1 MMRRMVCAVFAL
13 MLLCVCALAEENT
26 ATAAELFA
34 LHPAPDVPL
43 SGDPYIDPLLRL
55 VNKQNGLPWD
65 YVPELREV
73 NVLHK
78 KGIATQQMVPEAA
91 DALEEMFSA
100 AEQDGIILAAV
111 SGYRSY
117 SAQKLIYNR
126 KVEERGSAASLTSAP
141 PGHSEHQL
149 GLAMDVSS
157 ASISYRLNAA
167 FADTKEG
174 QWLAAHCAE
183 YGFIIRYK
191 KEWTD
196 ITGYKREPWH
206 VRYIGREHARLVTEL
221 NVPYET
227 YLAYLELCWSSK
239 NLDIPQ

>member
-1 MMRRMVCAVFAL
+1 MRKIFCAVLAL
-13 MLLCVCALAEENT
+13 MLFFLSALAEDEIP
-26 ATAAELFA
+26 TAAELFERN
-34 LHPAPDVPL
+34 PSPDVPL

-55 VNKQNGLPWD
+55 TNKQNGLPWD

-91 DALEEMFSA
+91 DALEEMFAA
-100 AEQDGIILAAV
+100 AEQDGITLAAV

-126 KVEERGSAASLTSAP
+126 KVEERGSAAALTSAP

-149 GLAMDVSS
+149 GLAMDISCK
-157 ASISYRLNAA
+157 SISYRLNAS
-167 FADTKEG
+167 FADTEEG

-191 KEWTD
+191 KEWMD
-196 ITGYKREPWH
+196 ITGNKRELWH
-206 VRYIGREHARLVTEL
+206 VRYIGREHARLVQEL

-227 YLAYLELCWSSK
+227 YLEYLELCWTNK
-239 NLDIPQ
+239 NLDIPE

>member
-1 MMRRMVCAVFAL
+1 MMRKLLFAVLVLLL
-13 MLLCVCALAEENT
+13 MGLSALAEDEIPT
-26 ATAAELFA
+26 ATELFE
-34 LHPAPDVPL
+34 LNPLPDVPL
-43 SGDPYIDPLLRL
+43 SSDPYIDPLLRL
-55 VNKQNGLPWD
+55 ANKQNGLPWD

-91 DALEEMFSA
+91 DALEKMFAA
-100 AEQDGIILAAV
+100 AEQDGITLAAV

-117 SAQKLIYNR
+117 TAQKLIYNR
-126 KVEERGSAASLTSAP
+126 KVEERGSAAALTSAP

-149 GLAMDVSS
+149 GLAMDISCK
-157 ASISYRLNAA
+157 SISYRLNAS
-167 FADTKEG
+167 FADTEEG
-174 QWLAAHCAE
+174 KWLAAHCAE

-191 KEWTD
+191 KEWMD

-206 VRYIGREHARLVTEL
+206 VRYIGHEHAQLVQKL

-227 YLAYLELCWSSK
+227 YLEYLELCWTNK
-239 NLDIPQ
+239 DLDIPE